1 MKETFLSELLQA
13 SEVLSVDPN
22 ILRVAVLDEAGRVLS
37 YAESEEGRAENLPK
51 DSSLMI
57 NVLVRSSLLDALPK
71 ELGKVKFNVVVTDKY
86 RLIGLVIGQNTVM
99 FALPLSSNPDV
110 ICDKVIKRFGLI

>member
-1 MKETFLSELLQA
+1 LHAL
-13 SEVLSVDPN
+13 EVLKVDPS

-37 YAESEEGRAENLPK
+37 YAESEEGKEENLPK
-51 DSSLMI
+51 DPPLMI

-86 RLIGLVIGQNTVM
+86 RLIVLVLGQNTVM
-99 FALPLSSNPDV
+99 FALPLDAVPDA
-110 ICDKVIKRFGLI
+110 ICDKLIKRYSSS

>member
-1 MKETFLSELLQA
+1 LQA
-13 SEVLSVDPN
+13 TEVLKVDPS
-22 ILRVAVLDEAGRVLS
+22 ILRVAVLDDAGRVLS

-57 NVLVRSSLLDALPK
+57 NVLVRSNLLEALPK

-86 RLIGLVIGQNTVM
+86 RLIGLIIDQNTVM
-99 FALPLSSNPDV
+99 FALPLNASPDDV
-110 ICDKVIKRFGLI
+110 CAKVLKTYDSTP

>member
-1 MKETFLSELLQA
+1 MLKI
-13 SEVLSVDPN
+13 DPS

-37 YAESEEGRAENLPK
+37 YAESEEGREENLPK
-51 DSSLMI
+51 DSALMI

-86 RLIGLVIGQNTVM
+86 RLIGLVIGQNTIM
-99 FALPLSSNPDV
+99 FALPLNTIPDD
-110 ICDKVIKRFGLI
+110 ICDKVIKRFGSG